1 MNQNESKRS
10 SATNNDQ
17 YFFAMS
23 TTREILTIPLLAE
36 EALFTGH
43 FEDEFH
49 FLSIYKSFFF
59 LVTLFRVGI
68 FFNHS
73 LPYGS

>member
-1 MNQNESKRS
+1 
-10 SATNNDQ
+10 
-17 YFFAMS
+17 MS

-59 LVTLFRVGI
+59 LLLYLESGFFLVVAYLMVANLAQLRISVGC
-68 FFNHS
+68 
-73 LPYGS
+73 

>member
-1 MNQNESKRS
+1 M
-10 SATNNDQ
+10 
-17 YFFAMS
+17 
-23 TTREILTIPLLAE
+23 TIPLLAE

-68 FFNHS
+68 FFSRS
-73 LPYGS
+73 LPYGG